1 MNDGESTPRQPGPGL
16 AVGLAAGVGPP
27 GGGAARLTYVGHGTV
42 LIEQSGSRVLTD
54 PLLRRHMGPLLR
66 RGPLPTLAVT
76 EDLDAI
82 LITHLH
88 IDHLD
93 VRSLRLLDRGVPV
106 LVPAHGAALIRRQGF
121 TSVESL
127 APGEVTEVA
136 GMRVEATPAYHGG
149 KRYPVTRA
157 GHAVGYV
164 IGAGPTFYYAG
175 DTGLFPGMAEFA
187 ERVDV
192 ALLPISGWGVTLPDD
207 HLNPLTA
214 AKALEALRPRVAVPV
229 HYGVYYPPGMLA
241 VWRGRD
247 VLPPRAFARYAGLLA
262 PEVEVRIVPPG
273 ESTIVT

>member
-1 MNDGESTPRQPGPGL
+1 MSDSESTQHPRPERAADP
-16 AVGLAAGVGPP
+16 AAGVGPP
-27 GGGAARLTYVGHGTV
+27 ADGSARLTYVGHGTA
-42 LIEQSGSRVLTD
+42 LIEQAGTRILTD
-54 PLLRRHMGPLLR
+54 PLLRRYMGPLLR
-66 RGPLPTLAVT
+66 RGPLPGEAVT
-76 EDLDAI
+76 ADLDAI

-93 VRSLRLLDRGVPV
+93 IRSLRLLDRDVPV

-121 TSVESL
+121 TTVESL
-127 APGEVTEVA
+127 APGAVTEMA
-136 GMRVEATPAYHGG
+136 GLRIEATPAYHGG

-157 GHAVGYV
+157 GHAVGYI
-164 IGAGPTFYYAG
+164 IGSGPAFYYAG

-214 AKALEALRPRVAVPV
+214 AKALAALRPRVAVPV

-241 VWRGRD
+241 LWRGRD
-247 VLPPRAFARYAGLLA
+247 ILPPRAFARYAGRLA

>member
-1 MNDGESTPRQPGPGL
+1 MRDGEHTQQTGPQ
-16 AVGLAAGVGPP
+16 LAAGPVAGVETP
-27 GGGAARLTYVGHGTV
+27 GEGETRLAYVGHGTV
-42 LIEQSGSRVLTD
+42 LVEQAGARILTD

-66 RGPLPTLAVT
+66 RGPLPGEAVKSS
-76 EDLDAI
+76 LDAI

-93 VRSLRLLDRGVPV
+93 IRSLRLLDRAVPV
-106 LVPAHGAALIRRQGF
+106 LVPAHGASLVRRQGF
-121 TSVESL
+121 TSVEPL
-127 APGEVTEVA
+127 APGDVTEVA
-136 GMRVEATPAYHGG
+136 GLRVEATPAYHGG

-164 IGAGPTFYYAG
+164 IGAEPAVYYAG

-214 AKALEALRPRVAVPV
+214 AKALAALRPRVAVPV

-241 VWRGRD
+241 LWRGRD
-247 VLPPRAFARYAGLLA
+247 VLPPRAFARYASLLA

-273 ESTIVT
+273 ESTTLP